1 MNELA
6 MVSIVVGVVVV
17 GGVVL
22 ILVLVLVWVLDEW
35 DFLVDFD
42 ETLVSVL
49 D

>member
-1 MNELA
+1 

>member
-1 MNELA
+1 

-22 ILVLVLVWVLDEW
+22 ILVLLLVWVLNEW
-35 DFLVDFD
+35 DFLLDFD
-42 ETLVSVL
+42 DTLVSVL